1 MVRGSGSTVT
11 VEKVAGTDVEIVQET
26 EYPWDGKVSIT
37 VNPAADR
44 TFSVRVRVPDRAVSS
59 LYEATPDANGIASIA
74 VNGTAFHPTLKNGY
88 AAIERAWK
96 TGDRIDL
103 VLPLRV
109 QRARRR
115 EARGE
120 PGQGG
125 AEVRPPDL
133 QHRAGGPGHPPGVG
147 AGVPADPEVAGGL
160 PRGYDGD
167 RGAVRA
173 GA

>member
-44 TFSVRVRVPDRAVSS
+44 TFSVRVRVPDRAVSK

-109 QRARRR
+109 QRVHADERIEVNRGRVALKYGPLVYNIEQEDQDIHQALGTGSRLTPRWR
-115 EARGE
+115 EDFL
-120 PGQGG
+120 GG
-125 AEVRPPDL
+125 MTVIEER
-133 QHRAGGPGHPPGVG
+133 
-147 AGVPADPEVAGGL
+147 
-160 PRGYDGD
+160 
-167 RGAVRA
+167 
-173 GA
+173 